1 MNQRFNIMVPV
12 STAETSAAPACVLN
26 KGVGTNNAIRWLT

>member
-1 MNQRFNIMVPV
+1 MNQRFNIMVPAPP
-12 STAETSAAPACVLN
+12 AEISAAPACVLT